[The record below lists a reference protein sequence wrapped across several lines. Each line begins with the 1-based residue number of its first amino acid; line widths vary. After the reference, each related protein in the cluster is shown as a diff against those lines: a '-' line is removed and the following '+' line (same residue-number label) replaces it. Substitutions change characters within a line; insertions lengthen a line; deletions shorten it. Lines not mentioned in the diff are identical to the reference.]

1 MACSSCAAKAA
12 LFNNKNIESLTPDP
26 VDCLYTRE
34 ELLEKLEQAVTNEN
48 YNQISFIRSALNL
61 YVKDCNMFN
70 DYIL

>member
-1 MACSSCAAKAA
+1 MACSNCAVKAA
-12 LFNNKNIESLTPDP
+12 LFNNKNIESIPPDP

-34 ELLEKLEQAVTNEN
+34 ELLEKLEQASMDGN

-70 DYIL
+70 NYIL